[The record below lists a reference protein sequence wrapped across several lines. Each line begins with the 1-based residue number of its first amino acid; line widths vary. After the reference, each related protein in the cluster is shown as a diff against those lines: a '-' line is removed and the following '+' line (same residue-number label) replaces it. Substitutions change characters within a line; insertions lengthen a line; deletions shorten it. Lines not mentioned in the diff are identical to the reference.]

1 GVQERVNL
9 SAPLL
14 PKEDPIFTYLSR
26 RLGRSIEEIGHRI
39 YDGLMKNSSSWVLY
53 NMASF
58 YWRIKNEPY
67 QVVECAMR
75 ALHFSSRQ
83 NKDIALVNLA
93 NILHRAHF
101 SADAAIVVHAALDYS
116 DFFTSYYTLGN
127 IYAMLGEY
135 NHSVLCYDHALQAK
149 PGFEQAVKRKHAV
162 LCQQKLEQKLEA
174 QHRSLQRTLNELKE
188 YQKQH
193 DHYLRQQDVLD
204 KYKLIQEEQILR
216 NIIHETQMAKEAQL
230 VRLSCRHGGELA
242 DSSSS
247 ATAAPSLTNLWAL
260 CRLQFGEDSSTSR
273 MTSVNLDLH
282 ANQSGHSQS
291 SQPSP
296 VARSVVSVWSIEP
309 DRDKQHIL
317 WPQRSEC
324 MKSFPRIPD
333 PEELPTYFLPPE
345 NRGFRQVLILRR
357 DHDNTVGHGETQT
370 PDCSSITDA
379 RNNESLNILVKE
391 LESNLDLK
399 FKLPDD
405 QARQV
410 LQSRINNQTMTQARM
425 GAFLDRAMRKPEDP
439 LWLVLN
445 EAGLYWRAA
454 GNGTFAVTCLQKAF
468 NLAPHEY
475 QDIPLV
481 NLANLLI
488 HYGLHLDAS

>member
-127 IYAMLGEY
+127 IYAVNTIFIFQDFIRQLLLMKRQGVSFTCSYVCGIWNKSYSLVERVFQY
-135 NHSVLCYDHALQAK
+135 NSLEVVLIQCCISHLFLQHKMDHNIHQRNIA
-149 PGFEQAVKRKHAV
+149 AV
-162 LCQQKLEQKLEA
+162 LDLQMKTMVLFVLPC
-174 QHRSLQRTLNELKE
+174 RMCSGVSL
-188 YQKQH
+188 
-193 DHYLRQQDVLD
+193 YL
-204 KYKLIQEEQILR
+204 
-216 NIIHETQMAKEAQL
+216 
-230 VRLSCRHGGELA
+230 
-242 DSSSS
+242 
-247 ATAAPSLTNLWAL
+247 
-260 CRLQFGEDSSTSR
+260 FGEDSSTSS
-273 MTSVNLDLH
+273 MTSVNLDLY
-282 ANQSGHSQS
+282 ANQSDHSQS
-291 SQPSP
+291 LQSSP
-296 VARSVVSVWSIEP
+296 IARSIISVWSVESN
-309 DRDKQHIL
+309 RETQHIL
-317 WPQRSEC
+317 WPHRSEC

-345 NRGFRQVLILRR
+345 NRGFRQV
-357 DHDNTVGHGETQT
+357 DTVGHGEMQA

-379 RNNESLNILVKE
+379 RNNESLNILIKE
-391 LESNLDLK
+391 LDSNLDLK
-399 FKLPDD
+399 LKMPDD
-405 QARQV
+405 QARQI
-410 LQSRINNQTMTQARM
+410 LHSRINNQSITEANI
-425 GAFLDRAMRKPEDP
+425 GVFLDHAMKQPEDS

-445 EAGLYWRAA
+445 EAGLYWRAV
-454 GNGTFAVTCLQKAF
+454 GNSTFAITCLQKAF